1 MNNSDAILDALRLGQ
16 EALDKAETLQISS
29 TLFLPL
35 SLSLYLMTLFIDVK
49 KAIQLTTN
57 FIPILIS
64 AGLVPS
70 AHPLLALSR
79 LNASLLITDLP
90 STADVGETGSS
101 GLPESFPESSYMVT
115 QKGVQEAL
123 DEAIR
128 AATRVCTGLRHV
140 LLEGHPAR
148 GIALAE
154 LGKLLCVDEPC
165 PKGKQQTMP
174 AATAEINQS
183 VYPPS
188 GPQRLK
194 LAYETLIQARTELM
208 IGFGRKNEG
217 GEVGKNVR
225 NMVANLE
232 KELAVWKDGIR
243 NAVQDARLASQG
255 APKK

>member
-1 MNNSDAILDALRLGQ
+1 
-16 EALDKAETLQISS
+16 
-29 TLFLPL
+29 
-35 SLSLYLMTLFIDVK
+35 MTLFIDVK

-90 STADVGETGSS
+90 STANVEETGSS
-101 GLPESFPESSYMVT
+101 GSPESFPESPYMVT

-165 PKGKQQTMP
+165 PKQTMP
-174 AATAEINQS
+174 AATAEINHS
-183 VYPPS
+183 IYPPS

-232 KELAVWKDGIR
+232 KELAIWKDGIR
-243 NAVQDARLASQG
+243 NAVQDMRLASQG

>member
-1 MNNSDAILDALRLGQ
+1 VNNSDAILDALRLGQ
-16 EALDKAETLQISS
+16 EALDKAETLQFSS
-29 TLFLPL
+29 TPFFVLIL
-35 SLSLYLMTLFIDVK
+35 SNLLVTLDVK
-49 KAIQLTTN
+49 KSIQLTTN

-79 LNASLLITDLP
+79 LNASLLITNLP
-90 STADVGETGSS
+90 STADVEEVGSS
-101 GLPESFPESSYMVT
+101 GLPESCPQSSHMVT

-165 PKGKQQTMP
+165 PKDLEQQNMP
-174 AATAEINQS
+174 SATAEINHS
-183 VYPPS
+183 IYPPS
-188 GPQRLK
+188 GPPRLK

-208 IGFGRKNEG
+208 IGFGKRNEG

-232 KELAVWKDGIR
+232 KELAVWKQGIR